1 MIFSCTWWSGWGGD
15 ETKRVS
21 CYAAWSSVALDGQG
35 GVGWGGDNTKRV
47 SCYATWS
54 VGWGGDETKRVSC
67 YAAWSSVALDGQGG
81 VGWGGV
87 GIIPNVSGAT
97 IHDLQLHLMVRVGWG
112 GVGIIPNMSRARL
125 HDLQLHLMVRVGW
138 GGVDVNVHATYT
150 LVTCTSAAYTD
161 MPCYCPWPLT
171 HQLDWTLSCVS
182 KHVTGYTVGWGLWS
196 NTTGQR
202 HLCTQSTRQIKYR
215 VNNGLLQPHG
225 EQCVIWPPQVLVE
238 MQEKTKRRS
247 IKFM

>member
-1 MIFSCTWWSGWGGD
+1 M
-15 ETKRVS
+15 KPNVS
-21 CYAAWSSVALDGQG
+21 P
-35 GVGWGGDNTKRV
+35 
-47 SCYATWS
+47 ATLHDLQLHLM
-54 VGWGGDETKRVSC
+54 VR
-67 YAAWSSVALDGQGG
+67 

-138 GGVDVNVHATYT
+138 GGVGIIPNMSRARLHDLHLHLMVRVGWGGVDEVDVNVHATYT

-182 KHVTGYTVGWGLWS
+182 KHVTGYTVGWGL
-196 NTTGQR
+196 
-202 HLCTQSTRQIKYR
+202 
-215 VNNGLLQPHG
+215 
-225 EQCVIWPPQVLVE
+225 
-238 MQEKTKRRS
+238 
-247 IKFM
+247 